1 VTSEARY
8 LYAIGRNL
16 RSEDLAAA
24 RGINHQPL
32 ELVRHRGLDA
42 VVSTVSL
49 DEFGEEALKA
59 NLEELSWL
67 ESVARTH
74 DEVVALVARSGS
86 VAPLRLA
93 TICLDDDGVRARLD
107 EWFFPLQQVLDRV
120 QNRLEWSVKT
130 FAPQAADPSSA
141 PDTVP
146 AGGPGAGAAYLQR
159 RREATV
165 RRQQA
170 ESSALAGADEV
181 YRALSTVAVAGRRLP
196 AQDPRLSGHQG
207 TMTLNAAFLVGQDE
221 TSAFEEAVS
230 DLRARFPESEIA
242 VSGPWPPYSFA
253 MLEQR

>member
-1 VTSEARY
+1 VTTEARY

-16 RSEDLAAA
+16 RAEDLRAAQ
-24 RGINHQPL
+24 GINQQPL
-32 ELVRHRGLDA
+32 EVVRHRGLDA

-49 DEFGEEALKA
+49 DEFGEEPLKA
-59 NLEELSWL
+59 NLEQLAWL
-67 ESVARTH
+67 ESVARAH
-74 DEVVALVARSGS
+74 DEVVALVARSGA

-120 QNRLEWSVKT
+120 QGRLEWSVKT
-130 FAPQAADPSSA
+130 FAPPAADSSTA

-170 ESSALAGADEV
+170 EGSALAAADEV
-181 YRALSTVAVAGRRLP
+181 YRELSTVAVAGRRLP
-196 AQDPRLSGHQG
+196 AQDPRLSGHRG
-207 TMTLNAAFLVGQDE
+207 TMTLNAAFLVGEGE
-221 TSAFEEAVS
+221 TADFEDAVRG
-230 DLRARFPESEIA
+230 LQARFPEAEIA
-242 VSGPWPPYSFA
+242 TSGPWPPYSFA